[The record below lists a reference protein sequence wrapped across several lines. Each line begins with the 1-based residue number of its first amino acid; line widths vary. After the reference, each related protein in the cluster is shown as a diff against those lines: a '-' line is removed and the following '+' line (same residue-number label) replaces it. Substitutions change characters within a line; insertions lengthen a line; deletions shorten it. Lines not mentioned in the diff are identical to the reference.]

1 MKEMNIITKLKQENT
16 NYLLDFAAVL
26 TTNVDIFFLDYTRG
40 ETDFTHLL
48 CLEKSDDLTF
58 NKAMSI
64 LLMRLKMYNEEWTD
78 FANYTTD
85 DIERWIS
92 FLETEFTNTEH
103 ISEVSSETYQN
114 DFMVK
119 RMEDHRDLKSILY
132 NGKKISFGKYTDLNP
147 LLLDKIY
154 HIERTQ
160 SERLETQY
168 FIETELH
175 FALFNWYTTA

>member
-16 NYLLDFAAVL
+16 DYLLDFAAAL
-26 TTNVDIFFLDYTRG
+26 TSKVDVFFLDFTRG

-58 NKAMSI
+58 DKAVSI

-78 FANYTTD
+78 FADYTTD
-85 DIERWIS
+85 DIERWVG

-103 ISEVSSETYQN
+103 VSEVSFEAYQN
-114 DFMVK
+114 DYMVK
-119 RMEDHRDLKSILY
+119 RMEDSRDLKSILY
-132 NGKKISFGKYTDLNP
+132 NGKKISFRKYIGLNR